1 MTLDAIVFRYL
12 LVNIKAV
19 FPSSVMSI
27 SSILLSALNVNGLA
41 AYDCHLVGQ
50 LTFYF
55 KVSHRF

>member
-12 LVNIKAV
+12 LVNVKAV

-27 SSILLSALNVNGLA
+27 FSILLASLNVNGLA
-41 AYDCHLVGQ
+41 VDDCHLIDQ

-55 KVSHRF
+55 KVSYRI